1 MNYRTKLFFTLLLL
15 LLANPGK
22 AAPPGAP
29 AEPHLPQLTIY
40 AAKGSADA
48 CGPGCDRW
56 IAIEGEIKR
65 GAAARVERFFR
76 ERKDMNRPI
85 YFSSPGGDMRDA
97 LAIGRLLRRRKVVG
111 RVGRTTVD
119 ACPGTQTDDACM
131 MIKSAREEVVAT
143 VMTRGAVCG
152 SACTFLLFGAQT
164 REVAPDAAVA
174 VHGPKVRIDFPPN
187 VSEKRREQAV
197 AKAYGEADHLAV
209 AYVEE
214 MGISREL
221 MVLAESISH
230 TSFHVLTRQELYRF
244 GVDRRDMVETP
255 WALAKGPRPSVGKVA
270 EVRNGDGFQKFNWQ
284 VSCDSKAQAR
294 LLLADDVKDTNGT
307 RAVAM
312 VAGAAKPAQF
322 TRIPVRVGTTE
333 IWTAIITADAMKD
346 LVTVPHLGI
355 GQSTVMPD
363 GTATSL
369 RFEIETRGL
378 EAAWAELAATCPT
391 SQVRSTPP
399 KWPFSFPTLLP
410 SAQSPTVI
418 SPTRIV
424 PTPISPIAISP
435 TSRAAAPNWPTPSA
449 RVNGDAGTGNV
460 K

>member
-1 MNYRTKLFFTLLLL
+1 MNYYTRLLFALSLL
-15 LLANPGK
+15 LLANPGN
-22 AAPPGAP
+22 AAPPPAP
-29 AEPHLPQLTIY
+29 AAPHLPQLTIY
-40 AAKGSADA
+40 AAKGPADA

-76 ERKDMNRPI
+76 ERKDVNRPI

-97 LAIGRLLRRRKVVG
+97 LAIGRLLRRRKAVG
-111 RVGRTTVD
+111 RVGRTVVD
-119 ACPGTQTDDACM
+119 ACPGTQADDACM
-131 MIKSAREEVVAT
+131 MIKSGREEVDAT
-143 VMTRGAVCG
+143 VTTRGAVCG
-152 SACTFLLFGAQT
+152 SACTFLLFGAVT

-174 VHGPKVRIDFPPN
+174 VHGPKVRIDFPPE
-187 VSEKRREQAV
+187 VSQKRREQAF
-197 AKAYGEADHLAV
+197 AKAYGDADHLGT

-221 MVLAESISH
+221 MALAESISH

-244 GVDRRDMVETP
+244 GVDRREMAETA
-255 WALAKGPRPSVGKVA
+255 WTLEKGARPSVGKVA

-294 LLLADDVKDTNGT
+294 LLLADDAKDTNGT
-307 RAVAM
+307 RATAM

-333 IWTAIITADAMKD
+333 IWTAVITTDAMKD
-346 LVTVPHLGI
+346 LVAVPHLGI

-363 GTATSL
+363 GTTTSFH
-369 RFEIETRGL
+369 FEIETRGL
-378 EAAWAELAATCPT
+378 EAAWTELAATCAT
-391 SQVRSTPP
+391 SQVLTTPP
-399 KWPFSFPTLLP
+399 KWSLSFPTLLP

-424 PTPISPIAISP
+424 PAPTSPTAVSP
-435 TSRAAAPNWPTPSA
+435 TSRPAAPNWPTPSA
-449 RVNGDAGTGNV
+449 RVNGDAGTGSV